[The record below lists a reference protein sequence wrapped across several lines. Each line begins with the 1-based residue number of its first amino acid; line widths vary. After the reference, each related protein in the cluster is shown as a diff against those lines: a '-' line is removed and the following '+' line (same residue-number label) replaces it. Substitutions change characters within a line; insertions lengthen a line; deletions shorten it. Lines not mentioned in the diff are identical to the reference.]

1 VIVVN
6 SVRTCVVIAAA
17 LLSAAVVLAAQSTPS
32 APTTQSP
39 GTAAAGDA
47 QNGSTLFAKNGCA
60 GCHGLE
66 GQGAPTS
73 GPRIGPNPLPLAAFI
88 KYVRA
93 PKNQMPPY
101 TGKVLSDQ
109 DLTDVRAFLAA
120 RPKPAAATVLT
131 P

>member
-1 VIVVN
+1 MKLL
-6 SVRTCVVIAAA
+6 IAMLTAA
-17 LLSAAVVLAAQSTPS
+17 LAAAAQSP
-32 APTTQSP
+32 AP
-39 GTAAAGDA
+39 AGDVD
-47 QNGSTLFAKNGCA
+47 NGQKVYVKNGCA

-73 GPRIGPNPLPLAAFI
+73 GPRIGPNPLPLAAFL

-101 TGKVLSDQ
+101 TAKVVTDR
-109 DLTDVRAFLAA
+109 DLTDIRAFLAA
-120 RPKPAAATVLT
+120 RPKPTTPPVLLE

>member
-1 VIVVN
+1 MKTILA
-6 SVRTCVVIAAA
+6 ILGA
-17 LLSAAVVLAAQSTPS
+17 LAVAAQAT
-32 APTTQSP
+32 AP
-39 GTAAAGDA
+39 AGNA
-47 QNGSTLFAKNGCA
+47 ENGRKIYVRNGCA

-88 KYVRA
+88 TYVRA

-101 TGKVLSDQ
+101 TAKVLSDQ
-109 DLTDVRAFLAA
+109 ELTDVREFLAA
-120 RPKPAAATVLT
+120 RPKPADANVLT